1 MLKRLAILIA
11 LAAPLGGCV
20 TSIDGALQIVDAAT
34 RIYNSV
40 RSGVETT
47 RIALSQECLAVSNL
61 LNQVNQSTEA
71 FGASCKIKQA
81 VNKYA
86 TRVSTYCNDLSKVN
100 ASSMKS
106 VLSTVQQA
114 KADAQQVIAQ
124 GCP

>member
-20 TSIDGALQIVDAAT
+20 ATVEGALQIVDAAT

-40 RSGVETT
+40 RAGVETT
-47 RIALSQECLAVSNL
+47 KIALSQECLAVSNL
-61 LNQVNQSTEA
+61 LTEVNQITDASS
-71 FGASCKIKQA
+71 ASCNIKQR

-86 TRVSTYCNDLSKVN
+86 VRVSTYCNDLSKVN
-100 ASSMKS
+100 SSSLKS

-114 KADAQQVIAQ
+114 KAEAQAVVTA